1 MPIEPSGPV
10 VVGVDGSPASMAAVD
25 IAAEEATGRVVPLVI
40 VHAVGRGQERSERVL
55 EHAVSRAYADH
66 PGMSVSAEFATG
78 EPADVLVGRA
88 TGACLLVVGHS
99 RSGVLAGSVAQQV
112 AQRATVPVLVQRAL
126 DTTAPTVDEPWPVVA
141 CLAGRPG
148 DDEIVQFAFAEAA
161 LRGAPLRA
169 VHIWT
174 MADALAAA
182 AGGFVP
188 ARDAA
193 DRTLV
198 DALAAW
204 SEKYPEVRVH
214 RVVRQGIDVPVAVT
228 AASRSA
234 QLIVVGS
241 SRRDGVPRSWVVETV
256 VHRAACGVAVVPT

>member
-1 MPIEPSGPV
+1 MPIEPIGPV
-10 VVGVDGSPASMAAVD
+10 VVGVDGTPASLTAVD

-40 VHAVGRGQERSERVL
+40 VHAVRRDQERPDRVL
-55 EHAVSRAYADH
+55 ETAVSRAYSDH
-66 PGMSVSAEFATG
+66 PGMSVSTELVAG
-78 EPADVLVGRA
+78 EPADVLVDRSAAG
-88 TGACLLVVGHS
+88 CLLVVGHA
-99 RSGVLAGSVAQQV
+99 RSGPLAGSVAQQV
-112 AQRATVPVLVQRAL
+112 AQRSTVPVLVQRTI
-126 DTTAPTVDEPWPVVA
+126 DTMAPTVDEPWPVVA

-148 DDEIVQFAFAEAA
+148 DDQVVQFAFAEAA

-169 VHIWT
+169 VHIWNRS
-174 MADALAAA
+174 DSLAAD
-182 AGGFVP
+182 AGGFVS

-193 DRTLV
+193 DQMLV
-198 DALAAW
+198 DALTAW

-241 SRRDGVPRSWVVETV
+241 CRSGVPRSWVVETV
-256 VHRAACGVAVVPT
+256 VHRAACSVAVVPT